1 MDRKAKTVGWISQL
15 IKNDG
20 EKVIK
25 MRITKIDDTISVGG
39 QITADHVRHL
49 SEAGFKGI
57 ICNRPDNEDFI
68 MTGFAE
74 IEKAAEEA
82 GMGIR
87 YVPISHGQ
95 LSMDDIEDYAAAR
108 AEIEGPHFG
117 YCQAGVR
124 AATIWGLAEAKTG
137 GDVNEI
143 LNKAANAGIR
153 LDHMSG
159 VLNQLAANAG

>member
-1 MDRKAKTVGWISQL
+1 
-15 IKNDG
+15 
-20 EKVIK
+20 

-39 QITADHVRHL
+39 QITVEHVQQL
-49 SEAGFKGI
+49 GEAGFKGI

-68 MTGFAE
+68 MTGFAD
-74 IEKAAEEA
+74 IEQAAKDA
-82 GMGIR
+82 GIEIR

-95 LSMDDIEDYAAAR
+95 LNMGDIEDYAAAR

-117 YCQAGVR
+117 YCQAGIR

-159 VLNQLAANAG
+159 VLTQLAASAA

>member
-1 MDRKAKTVGWISQL
+1 MLQKIIGWISQL
-15 IKNDG
+15 TTSDG
-20 EKVIK
+20 DKLKK
-25 MRITKIDDTISVGG
+25 MKITKIDDTISVGG
-39 QITADHVRHL
+39 QITTDHVRHL

-74 IEKAAEEA
+74 IEKAAEEH

-95 LSMDDIEDYAAAR
+95 LSMDDIENYAAAR

-117 YCQAGVR
+117 YCQAGMR

-159 VLNQLAANAG
+159 VLNQLSASAA

>member
-1 MDRKAKTVGWISQL
+1 MLKKIMGWFDQT
-15 IKNDG
+15 KNTNG
-20 EKVIK
+20 EKIRK
-25 MRITKIDDTISVGG
+25 MRVTKIDDSISVGG
-39 QITADHVRHL
+39 QITVDHVRQL
-49 SEAGFKGI
+49 ADAGFRGI

-82 GMGIR
+82 GMGVR

-95 LSMDDIEDYAAAR
+95 LSMGDIEDYAAAR

-117 YCQAGVR
+117 YCQAGIR

-153 LDHMSG
+153 LDHMAG
-159 VLNQLAANAG
+159 VLNQLAASAA